1 MGADRNNWFKAE
13 VEAVET
19 HENGTVAE
27 ITFSLYFKAL
37 AWDATVTNGHWSW
50 QIVKWSNLG
59 VMHGRRVHAAVV
71 SEGAREFWHEHP
83 DGTNPAPGETRFR
96 ILVRLPDFAAA
107 NEQGQEQDHQQ
118 PLRQPG
124 NGNGLAGAGAGAGA
138 GVRVRVLFNFGLLA
152 DEHDVDVC
160 VSESAVHVDP
170 GPATDLT
177 VEGNALTP
185 WLTLRP
191 SQRLSSTMQQHLKP
205 TASVSSASSAAMEGQ
220 PTGSMPEHA
229 ATTSSLQRLDGSD
242 LNEVH
247 SHAALSRTA
256 CAHASASSR
265 TSTSAAMGANASASS
280 SAAMGACFGARL
292 SVGRFDLAAF
302 EAWSARVL
310 APGLTLEAAGAV
322 PLFEVAALP
331 GGLGEALTGMAA
343 TPSGFIPNGC
353 PSHCSSNGVCVR
365 GLCVCDA
372 GFNGT
377 DCAVKTSSSDDG
389 LLHQASSGAA
399 PLPVLAPGSCVGFS
413 AFVRR
418 DGVQGTPAK
427 ADFVPY
433 LHMAAHGIVA
443 SVDGMS
449 IDHVHF
455 ADSIDFI
462 GWAKRWARE
471 TGNPG
476 YVADPCAVPVPMAGF
491 ISHLTK
497 FGPSVVGNW
506 RAPDR
511 PGWYVLALMMKHGG
525 DGGGGEG
532 QPSLLTPRFTFYVG
546 SRPYLGSAPPPT
558 APQWPTSSTLPPVTS
573 PPVTSP
579 PLPTLPPLPP
589 PLPRLLPPAS
599 PPCPPP
605 PPPLPNAPPSLQP
618 PPALPPASSPPSSL
632 PVRSPPRPPSPPV
645 PLPLLHSMSPTIEF
659 ATWPTRMFVKADAI
673 GAVVGGVLVLVLIRS
688 LLRRCCSRWCRP
700 PAGKGKRVSTS
711 DSWLWAEGA
720 AHDGASIVDASDDDI
735 IQLRGARRV

>member
-1 MGADRNNWFKAE
+1 MCCEANSVGADRNDWFKAE

-37 AWDATVTNGHWSW
+37 AREATVTNGHWSW

-96 ILVRLPDFAAA
+96 ILVRLPDVAAA
-107 NEQGQEQDHQQ
+107 NEGQEQDHQR

-124 NGNGLAGAGAGAGA
+124 NGTGLAGAGAGGA

-152 DEHDVDVC
+152 DERDVDVC

-185 WLTLRP
+185 WITLRP
-191 SQRLSSTMQQHLKP
+191 SQRSSQRSSPTMQQHLEP
-205 TASVSSASSAAMEGQ
+205 AASVSSASSAAMEEQ
-220 PTGSMPEHA
+220 PTGSMSEHA
-229 ATTSSLQRLDGSD
+229 ATTSSVQILEGSD

-247 SHAALSRTA
+247 SHDALSRAA
-256 CAHASASSR
+256 CVQPSASSR
-265 TSTSAAMGANASASS
+265 ASS
-280 SAAMGACFGARL
+280 SAVMGACFGARL
-292 SVGRFDLAAF
+292 SVGRFDRAAF
-302 EAWSARVL
+302 EAWSARVV
-310 APGLTLEAAGAV
+310 APGLTLQAAGAV
-322 PLFEVAALP
+322 PLFATAALP
-331 GGLGEALTGMAA
+331 GGLGDALTGTAA
-343 TPSGFIPNGC
+343 TPDGFMSNTAPSGC

-365 GLCVCDA
+365 GVCACDA
-372 GFNGT
+372 GFSGT
-377 DCAVKTSSSDDG
+377 DCAVQTSSSDDG
-389 LLHQASSGAA
+389 LLHQASSGEAR
-399 PLPVLAPGSCVGFS
+399 LPVLAPGSCVGFS

-418 DGVQGTPAK
+418 DGVQGTPAE

-455 ADSIDFI
+455 ADSIDFV

-471 TGNPG
+471 PGNPG

-525 DGGGGEG
+525 GGGGGDG

-546 SRPYLGSAPPPT
+546 SRPFMGSAPPPT
-558 APQWPTSSTLPPVTS
+558 APQRLTSSTS
-573 PPVTSP
+573 PSPTSP
-579 PLPTLPPLPP
+579 PLTPPPTSPPPTSPPLT
-589 PLPRLLPPAS
+589 
-599 PPCPPP
+599 
-605 PPPLPNAPPSLQP
+605 PPSP
-618 PPALPPASSPPSSL
+618 RPPSPRPPS
-632 PVRSPPRPPSPPV
+632 PRPPSPPSPPSPLTPPT
-645 PLPLLHSMSPTIEF
+645 PLPLLPVHSMSPTVEF
-659 ATWPTRMFVKADAI
+659 ATWPTGMLVKADAI
-673 GAVVGGVLVLVLIRS
+673 GAIVGGVLILVLIRT
-688 LLRRCCSRWCRP
+688 LLRRCSSRWRRP
-700 PAGKGKRVSTS
+700 PAGGSLKGKRVSTS

-720 AHDGASIVDASDDDI
+720 AHDGASIVDASDDVDDI
-735 IQLRGARRV
+735 IR